1 MAGYRR
7 CAGIIVF
14 NKDKKVLLCAR
25 KDQSSRRWQ
34 FPQGGINEG
43 ESVAQAALRELKE
56 ETSISSV
63 KVIYSQ
69 DGYFRYSFPEAI
81 KQKLR
86 KDGTEGLGQ
95 DMYWN
100 LLYFEGDDS
109 EINLATA
116 EPEFKAWKWADIDE
130 AVEDIVFFKKGAY
143 KKAVRL
149 LKPILENYKI

>member
-63 KVIYSQ
+63 KVIY
-69 DGYFRYSFPEAI
+69 GTVFR
-81 KQKLR
+81 KR
-86 KDGTEGLGQ
+86 
-95 DMYWN
+95 
-100 LLYFEGDDS
+100 
-109 EINLATA
+109 
-116 EPEFKAWKWADIDE
+116 
-130 AVEDIVFFKKGAY
+130 
-143 KKAVRL
+143 
-149 LKPILENYKI
+149 